1 MSSSNKKY
9 IKSFDALRV
18 IALLGVFLYHLM
30 PNYVPSGYLGV
41 VIFFVL
47 AGFLTMKQAM
57 DGSQSL
63 PIQRD
68 DRMPATAGVLKI
80 RDKILKLYPALLFT
94 IIIVTVCMC
103 YYFRNFLV
111 QYPVDAVSSALSFNN
126 YAQILR
132 NESYFEAM
140 NSIKPLTHIW
150 ALSLEFQFYVLFFL
164 LVFPFY
170 KKENKNKFLIGF
182 FILTI
187 LSIALAIHLV
197 LNGANLTRI
206 YYSIDSRIAT
216 FLIGMIG
223 ALVADEFSEYM
234 VKVPAFTKL
243 LEAILIFIMLYAML
257 VSFSTDQE
265 VIGIII
271 VYSLMCGGLVL
282 LLYCDDKLKG
292 IAELVHTRDG
302 WKVSSPAWGDKM
314 SSPIRTLQAF
324 ATTIVSEI
332 VKRSYIIYLVHYPI
346 IIFSN
351 RFLAHANID
360 LRLYFLITILV
371 VIVVSDF
378 VYWIIQVL
386 FFSHKDKKLE
396 IVLIV
401 SMFLIVMSSA
411 MVIKYTTGSAPKS
424 DDLNDTT
431 WLTNTTENEILKHF
445 SDDVE
450 EDPLKKLT
458 DNFNKMVIASES
470 ETSDINL
477 PVDGIYD
484 DDGNLLASKE
494 ELNTYQI
501 QTVFSRMN
509 KVNNLI
515 GGDATL
521 TREEFLKYRNMKIS
535 FIGDSVTQ
543 GSRGSLSVYFPN
555 SVINAEGNRQLR
567 KALPIFYEMKEKGEL
582 GDVVVVALGTNS
594 DNEIR
599 TDVLEEIYENLDNRM
614 MIILTVAIP
623 YVVMEQQRNL
633 AIRKFADTHD
643 NCHLADWH
651 GAMKT
656 HKEYF
661 IGDDTHPQGLGTDV
675 YAQLIFKTAIESLEW
690 RKIGNEW
697 QYFGNGDKMKYSVEI
712 EKNVGDTVEFGSYYI
727 NSSEEKSPIEW
738 IVVDKNEELKTEL
751 LISKYALDRKK
762 YNDVYANTTWQKSDI
777 RRWLNNEF
785 YSRAFENV
793 GAKFIMSSPLYN
805 HKNPEY
811 KTSEANLTY
820 DKVFLIS
827 YDELKKYLN
836 KDYLKCKGTEYFK
849 SIGGYVNE
857 EGYADWWT
865 RTAGDADNHMM
876 NVSSDGEIIMKGD
889 YVSTDDFGIR
899 PMIKVSYK

>member
-9 IKSFDALRV
+9 IRSFDALRV
-18 IALLGVFLYHLM
+18 MALLGVFLYHLM

-47 AGFLTMKQAM
+47 AGFLTMRQAM
-57 DGSQSL
+57 EGIQSS
-63 PIQRD
+63 
-68 DRMPATAGVLKI
+68 PALKSESSTSAVGLSIAKI

-94 IIIVTVCMC
+94 IILVTIVMC
-103 YYFRNFLV
+103 FFFRGFLV
-111 QYPVDAVSSALSFNN
+111 QYPVDAISSVLSVNN

-140 NSIKPLTHIW
+140 NSIKPFTHIW

-164 LVFPFY
+164 LVLPFY
-170 KKENKNKFLIGF
+170 KKENKSKFLIGF

-187 LSIALAIHLV
+187 ISIAIAIHLV

-206 YYSIDSRIAT
+206 YYSIDSRLAT
-216 FLIGMIG
+216 FLIGAIG

-234 VKVPAFTKL
+234 MKVPVFTKL

-257 VSFSTDQE
+257 VSFSTDQQ
-265 VIGIII
+265 VVGIII
-271 VYSLMCGGLVL
+271 VYSFLSGTLLL
-282 LLYCDDKLKG
+282 LLYSDEKAKVEKKEKNLFGK
-292 IAELVHTRDG
+292 VVDG
-302 WKVSSPAWGDKM
+302 
-314 SSPIRTLQAF
+314 
-324 ATTIVSEI
+324 I
-332 VKRSYIIYLVHYPI
+332 VKRSYIVYLFHYPI

-360 LRLYFLITILV
+360 LRLYFLIIIFV

-378 VYWIIQVL
+378 AYWIIQVL
-386 FFSHKDKKLE
+386 FFNHKDKKLE
-396 IVLIV
+396 LVLIM
-401 SMFLIVMSSA
+401 SMFLLVISSSI
-411 MVIKYTTGSAPKS
+411 VIKYTTSSAPKS

-445 SDDVE
+445 SDDAE

-458 DNFNKMVIASES
+458 DNFNNTIIASES
-470 ETSDINL
+470 EITDIDL

-484 DDGNLLASKE
+484 EEGNLLASKE
-494 ELNTYQI
+494 ELNTYKI

-555 SVINAEGNRQLR
+555 AVINAEGNRQLR

-594 DNEIR
+594 DSEIR

-633 AIRKFADTHD
+633 AIRKFADSHD

-697 QYFGNGDKMKYSVEI
+697 QYFGNGDKMKYAVEI

-738 IVVDKNEELKTEL
+738 IIVDKNEELKTEL

-777 RRWLNNEF
+777 RKWLNSEF
-785 YSRAFENV
+785 YGKAFENV
-793 GAKFIMSSPLYN
+793 GAKFILSSPLDN

-811 KTSEANLTY
+811 KTAEANLTY

-836 KDYLKCKGTEYFK
+836 KEYLKCKGTEYFK

-876 NVSSDGEIIMKGD
+876 NVSSDGEIVMKGD
-889 YVSTDDFGIR
+889 YVNTDDFGVR
-899 PMIKVSYK
+899 PMIKVTYK